1 MAVQPSLQD
10 FQFIVFN
17 GSRIPDDP
25 EVRTII
31 RKQAMRDV
39 AVARKKRSDHRPV
52 SSMQYRVLDNSTDT
66 QKRTVRHSLG
76 VSRESTSLASR
87 ANSRSTAHFTTG
99 SVTKMTASREVMRLD
114 PSSASLACVEQYE
127 TWLPFPAANPTN
139 GYEALR
145 AKYHFDITDL
155 CLLTSFHVGQ
165 GTMSA
170 MARDSSLL
178 GTLLG
183 KQMSSYLSFVPSRYG
198 HKPYLTAVVD
208 CLITKAHGTLHPHN
222 AGISA
227 TMIRMYGKALRA
239 VQEAIGDGEA
249 SRDADLLCA
258 VQMLSFYE
266 VCRRY
271 NLNGRGVILTVTAE
285 DSGAGTNIS
294 IRVPH

>member
-1 MAVQPSLQD
+1 MAAKTSLQD
-10 FQFIVFN
+10 FQFIVSN
-17 GSRIPDDP
+17 GSRIPNDP

-39 AVARKKRSDHRPV
+39 AVARRKRGDYGLV
-52 SSMQYRVLDNSTDT
+52 SSMQYRVLDNSTDA
-66 QKRTVRHSLG
+66 QKGTIRHNLG
-76 VSRESTSLASR
+76 VSRESTSLVSGAD
-87 ANSRSTAHFTTG
+87 SRSTPPSTTG
-99 SVTKMTASREVMRLD
+99 SATKMTASREVMRLD
-114 PSSASLACVEQYE
+114 PSTASLACIEQHE
-127 TWLPFPAANPTN
+127 TWLPSPAANPTY

-145 AKYHFDITDL
+145 AKYHFDIVDL

-183 KQMSSYLSFVPSRYG
+183 KQISSYLSFVPSRYG

-208 CLITKAHGTLHPHN
+208 CLIAKAHGTLYPHN
-222 AGISA
+222 AGVSA
-227 TMIRMYGKALRA
+227 TMMRMYGKALRA
-239 VQEAIGDGEA
+239 VQEAISDVEA

-266 VCRRY
+266 VCRSY
-271 NLNGRGVILTVTAE
+271 NLHRRGAILT
-285 DSGAGTNIS
+285 
-294 IRVPH
+294 RHCRRF

>member
-10 FQFIVFN
+10 FQFIVSN

-31 RKQAMRDV
+31 RKQAMND
-39 AVARKKRSDHRPV
+39 AIARKKRGDHRPV
-52 SSMQYRVLDNSTDT
+52 SSIKYRVLDNSTDT
-66 QKRTVRHSLG
+66 QKKTVRHS
-76 VSRESTSLASR
+76 RESTGLASR
-87 ANSRSTAHFTTG
+87 ANIRSTPHFTTG
-99 SVTKMTASREVMRLD
+99 SVTEMTASREVMRLD
-114 PSSASLACVEQYE
+114 PSSTSLACVEQYE
-127 TWLPFPAANPTN
+127 TWLPSPAANPTS

-145 AKYHFDITDL
+145 ARYHFDITDL

-170 MARDSSLL
+170 TARNSNLL

-208 CLITKAHGTLHPHN
+208 CVIAKAHGTLHPHN

-227 TMIRMYGKALRA
+227 TMIRMYGKALHA
-239 VQEAIGDGEA
+239 VQEAISDVEA

-266 VCRRY
+266 VCWRY
-271 NLNGRGVILTVTAE
+271 NLNRRGVTPTINAE
-285 DSGAGTNIS
+285 DSEAGTNVV
-294 IRVPH
+294 IRAPH

>member
-1 MAVQPSLQD
+1 MAAETPLQD
-10 FQFIVFN
+10 FQFIVSD
-17 GSRIPDDP
+17 GSRVPDDP
-25 EVRTII
+25 EIRTII
-31 RKQAMRDV
+31 RKQAMKDV
-39 AVARKKRSDHRPV
+39 AVTRKKRGDYGRINL
-52 SSMQYRVLDNSTDT
+52 MQYRILDSLTGAP
-66 QKRTVRHSLG
+66 KGMVRHSLG
-76 VSRESTSLASR
+76 VSRESASLSSKAS
-87 ANSRSTAHFTTG
+87 SRSTSATDMTT
-99 SVTKMTASREVMRLD
+99 SRRVIRFD
-114 PSSASLACVEQYE
+114 RPSASLVLAEQYD
-127 TWLPFPAANPTN
+127 TWLCSPVANSTN
-139 GYEALR
+139 GYAALR